1 MKKITIAVFGGL
13 AMASALASG
22 YFYSVGVSER
32 GLLFAVIAGILL
44 LLLFVRLRSLRT
56 PAEKAAIA
64 FEHPAMNLAFYGE
77 LSRLI
82 DEGKDINGYLRECGA
97 PKNVV
102 KSVNIGGSSTWY
114 YHKDDMPFDEF
125 SAGFPIGETPSVSHP
140 CVKDQ
145 RTEDRGNEVVH
156 IITVDL
162 YRALWDWGEQH
173 PEKHRYTNSMRIAFH
188 GACDPSRK
196 TAATPTS
203 TKASTTSALPARQI
217 KRNPKSKRNPVRRN
231 RFSKKRS
238 PLGLR
243 FCYLYLQKSLP

>member
-125 SAGFPIGETPSVSHP
+125 SAGFPVGEAPSVSHP

-188 GACDPSRK
+188 GAYDPAENGGNSYLDKSINDVRAARK
-196 TAATPTS
+196 AN
-203 TKASTTSALPARQI
+203 K
-217 KRNPKSKRNPVRRN
+217 KKPKKQ
-231 RFSKKRS
+231 KKS
-238 PLGLR
+238 GS
-243 FCYLYLQKSLP
+243 QESV